1 MTASDLAARA
11 SALFPSTWKRPVW
24 QKPLAEKLINPA
36 TGQPVAER
44 TVRRWKAGAEIPPW
58 VEGQLRELE
67 EEKRAVDALLAKRR
81 ANAEKRAAQDLERL
95 A

>member
-1 MTASDLAARA
+1 MTASELAARA
-11 SALFPSTWKRPVW
+11 TALFGRFW
-24 QKPLAEKLINPA
+24 QLQLSLRLVNPA
-36 TGQPVAER
+36 TMEPVADR
-44 TVRRWKAGAEIPPW
+44 TVRRWKAGAEIPAW

-67 EEKRAVDALLAKRR
+67 DEKCAVDALLAKRR